1 MYVVCLDL
9 EGVLIPEIW
18 INFAEATG
26 IEELR
31 LTTRDIP
38 DYDDLMKKRLGI
50 LRANDLKLGDIQRV
64 IDTMEPLPGAR
75 RFLDE
80 LRERT
85 QVVILSDTFT
95 QFARP
100 MMKKLSW
107 PTLLCNTLIV
117 DSEDRVEGYRL
128 RQKDG
133 KRKAVAGFQ
142 SMGFDVIAAG
152 DSYNDLTMIRQA
164 QRGILFCPP
173 ESIVT
178 ENPDLPVIG
187 DYGSFLVHI
196 DGQLNG
202 GEMARP

>member
-38 DYDDLMKKRLGI
+38 DYDELMKKRLGI
-50 LRANDLKLGDIQRV
+50 LAARDLKLGDIQRV
-64 IDTMEPLPGAR
+64 IGAMEPLPGALE
-75 RFLDE
+75 FLNE
-80 LRERT
+80 LKEKT
-85 QVVILSDTFT
+85 QVIILSDTFT

-100 MMKKLSW
+100 MMKKLNW
-107 PTLLCNTLIV
+107 PTLLCNTLVI
-117 DSEDRVEGYRL
+117 DSDDRVRNYRL

-133 KRKAVAGFQ
+133 KKKAVEGFQ

-164 QRGILFCPP
+164 QKGILFRPP
-173 ESIVT
+173 DSILA
-178 ENPDLPVIG
+178 ENPDLPVVY
-187 DYGSFLVHI
+187 DYRTFMNRLYWK
-196 DGQLNG
+196 D
-202 GEMARP
+202 